1 MADDFVEE
9 LKKLVAAEKV
19 ILGTDGSLK
28 MLRRGKLVKVVLSS
42 NCDPKVKEDFERYCK
57 LAGIECVSIAQ
68 NSDEI
73 GVLCRKPF
81 AISVIGVLA

>member
-19 ILGTDGSLK
+19 ILGTEGSLK
-28 MLRRGKLVKVVLSS
+28 MLRRGKLIKVVLSS
-42 NCDPKVKEDFERYCK
+42 NCDPKVKEDFERYCRI
-57 LAGIECVSIAQ
+57 AGIECVSIAQ

-73 GVLCRKPF
+73 GVLCRKPYS
-81 AISVIGVLA
+81 ISIFGVVA